1 LLLTLAAALVAIA
14 CALASARRLA
24 WAVTPTFLDA
34 GMLSEALG
42 SDDGGAFYPNLG
54 EAIGTD
60 ERLRWEHDLFEAF
73 ASLDSRT
80 KDALVNEQLL
90 ELDGR
95 VQRWARVP
103 RVCASIAMSAGV
115 MFACV
120 GLLRGLAVAAEGET
134 GAVHGSLA
142 SALGALTI
150 GMAGAS
156 FCIAV
161 HVRAAQVLRERLAGT
176 DRLVNRLEALGG
188 GGGTSGGRAVSFSR
202 DSPSW

>member
-1 LLLTLAAALVAIA
+1 LLLTLASVLVATA

-24 WAVTPTFLDA
+24 WAVAPTFLDA

-42 SDDGGAFYPNLG
+42 SDDAGALCRKLG
-54 EAIGTD
+54 DAIGAD

-73 ASLDSRT
+73 ASPDRRT
-80 KDALVNEQLL
+80 KDGLLNEQLL
-90 ELDGR
+90 ELDGG

-115 MFACV
+115 LFASLA
-120 GLLRGLAVAAEGET
+120 LLRGLAVAAEGET
-134 GAVHGSLA
+134 GGIQGSLGP
-142 SALGALTI
+142 ALCALTI

-161 HVRAAQVLRERLAGT
+161 HVRAARVLRERLAGT
-176 DRLVNRLEALGG
+176 DRLVNRLEALARVR
-188 GGGTSGGRAVSFSR
+188 GRAVSFSR